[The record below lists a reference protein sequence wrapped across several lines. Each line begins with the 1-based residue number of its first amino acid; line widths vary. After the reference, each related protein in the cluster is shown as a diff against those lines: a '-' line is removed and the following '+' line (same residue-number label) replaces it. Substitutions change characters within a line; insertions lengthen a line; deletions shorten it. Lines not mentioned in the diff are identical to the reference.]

1 LAIAERRF
9 SFDND
14 VCAGMTP
21 MGAAQGII
29 VELAAES

>member
-1 LAIAERRF
+1 VATAKRRF
-9 SFDND
+9 SFGND
-14 VCAGMTP
+14 VCAKMTE